1 MICDYDDDGDDDDV
15 RSFVYFQT
23 FLIQISVISIQLTT
37 KVTKVLISDVLFRI
51 CKKKVSTWFDCFLSF
66 WFFFL
71 ICTVEMYVM
80 HFLCTSK

>member
-1 MICDYDDDGDDDDV
+1 MMHHHDDDDDV

-51 CKKKVSTWFDCFLSF
+51 CKKKVSTWFDFFLSF
-66 WFFFL
+66 FFHFL
-71 ICTVEMYVM
+71 ICIVVQVNEKLQYYVN
-80 HFLCTSK
+80 

>member
-1 MICDYDDDGDDDDV
+1 MMHHDDDDDDV

-51 CKKKVSTWFDCFLSF
+51 CKKKVSTWFDFFLSF
-66 WFFFL
+66 FFHFL
-71 ICTVEMYVM
+71 ICIVVQVNEKLQYYVN
-80 HFLCTSK
+80 

>member
-1 MICDYDDDGDDDDV
+1 MIMMHHGDDDDV

-51 CKKKVSTWFDCFLSF
+51 CKKKVSTWFDFFLSF
-66 WFFFL
+66 FFSFSYL
-71 ICTVEMYVM
+71 YC
-80 HFLCTSK
+80 CTSK

>member
-1 MICDYDDDGDDDDV
+1 MMHHDDDDDDV